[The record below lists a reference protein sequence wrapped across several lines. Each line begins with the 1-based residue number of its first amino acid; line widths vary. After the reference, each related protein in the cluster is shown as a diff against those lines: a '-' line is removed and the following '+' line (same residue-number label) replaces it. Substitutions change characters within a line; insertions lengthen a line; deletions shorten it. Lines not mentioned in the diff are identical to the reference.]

1 MDRKLKIYNFIKDFW
16 NVIKKYIDVPDNKE
30 DAAWMQII
38 DEAEDL
44 NQKYKGEDPEGQFVK
59 DCIVAWMAYL
69 NRRNKENMGR
79 SIND

>member
-1 MDRKLKIYNFIKDFW
+1 
-16 NVIKKYIDVPDNKE
+16 
-30 DAAWMQII
+30 MQII

-44 NQKYKGEDPEGQFVK
+44 NKKYKGDDAEGQFVK

>member
-1 MDRKLKIYNFIKDFW
+1 MNRTMRLYNFMKEFW
-16 NVIKKYIDVPDNKE
+16 LLVKKYVDVPDNKE

-44 NQKYKGEDPEGQFVK
+44 NKKYKGDDAEGQFVK